1 MGPPASLVPAKGHDR
16 YEWGMIVLLDPL
28 KDERVEESTRL
39 MDIAKKA
46 ALKVGPALR
55 DAFRSN
61 MAVDYKV
68 DLHDVATVHDKQ
80 SEAIIRDYILAEAPD
95 STLLGEEGGSVGQ
108 GRVHWYVDPI
118 DGTSNFARGLAFWC
132 VSIGAV
138 VDGEIVA
145 GVVYDPIADH
155 MFSADRKG
163 VWLNGEAIRSR
174 AIANESHAT
183 LITGYPVARDF
194 RLDGKAAALAH
205 FGDLAETFSTLRR
218 PGSAALT
225 LAHVAAGWCDAA
237 AGFGVNPW
245 DVTAAILILRNAGGS
260 YRPLTLGKVSKAA
273 PAHQCPG
280 YVAIGAGGS
289 YPTLDRVADAICA
302 QRELKA
308 QG

>member
-1 MGPPASLVPAKGHDR
+1 MTVP
-16 YEWGMIVLLDPL
+16 LDPQDAPL
-28 KDERVEESTRL
+28 QDTLLEDSTHL
-39 MDIAKKA
+39 MEIARKA
-46 ALKVGPALR
+46 ALEVGPALR
-55 DAFRSN
+55 DAFRSK

-68 DLHDVATVHDKQ
+68 DLHDVVTVHDKQ
-80 SEAIIRDYILAEAPD
+80 SEATIRDYILAAAPD

-108 GRVHWYVDPI
+108 GRVQWYVDPI

-138 VDGEIVA
+138 IDGEIVA
-145 GVVYDPIADH
+145 GVVYDPVAGH
-155 MFSADRKG
+155 MFSANRHG

-174 AIANESHAT
+174 AAADETHAT

-194 RLDGKAAALAH
+194 RLDGKEVALAR
-205 FGDLAETFSTLRR
+205 FGELAETFSTLRR

-260 YRPLTLGKVSKAA
+260 YRPLTLGKVPGGSAA
-273 PAHQCPG
+273 NLCPG
-280 YVAIGAGGS
+280 YVAVGAGGH
-289 YPTLDRVADAICA
+289 YPTLDRVADAINA
-302 QRELKA
+302 QRER
-308 QG
+308 